1 MLCGRQLGSALLY
14 AAVSSLLTFSN
25 KALPSEFGF
34 NYPHFVLIL
43 QMALMQLVLVVLA
56 AVGAIK
62 YPKISARGLVQ
73 HLPVSFMYSLNAT
86 VALASLQAVSIP
98 TYGVLKRAGPLFVML
113 ISACA
118 KYLHSHAIEQ
128 KHAQLEMVSLNASGR
143 DPADA
148 EKMEEGCGGVGGG
161 GRKEKEADGEHGPGV
176 VVGVVVIVIGAFL
189 TGHADLYLTREALTL
204 ALVSNVTQSTY
215 VLLVEAKHKGKA
227 GIGLQYEYGEEV
239 DPTLGLLAY
248 NSMLSLPMLVVL
260 TGVLYALLGEGV
272 IGFMN
277 SDRYST
283 PLIETVLI
291 FFYVIC
297 F

>member
-1 MLCGRQLGSALLY
+1 MY

-128 KHAQLEMVSLNASGR
+128 KYAQQEMVSLNASGL

-148 EKMEEGCGGVGGG
+148 EKMEEGCGLVGGG
-161 GRKEKEADGEHGPGV
+161 GVKKRITMASTVPG
-176 VVGVVVIVIGAFL
+176 
-189 TGHADLYLTREALTL
+189 
-204 ALVSNVTQSTY
+204 
-215 VLLVEAKHKGKA
+215 
-227 GIGLQYEYGEEV
+227 
-239 DPTLGLLAY
+239 
-248 NSMLSLPMLVVL
+248 
-260 TGVLYALLGEGV
+260 
-272 IGFMN
+272 
-277 SDRYST
+277 
-283 PLIETVLI
+283 
-291 FFYVIC
+291 
-297 F
+297 